1 MRSGKEI
8 ILTGIILIFASCG
21 TSKKSM
27 SLLEEDELFVTRRY
41 IGDFIEFTH
50 TRPESIGG
58 PHYIW
63 IKTSLDTFY
72 GNISAYSKKCDFTPG
87 QRLYLRRTYMP
98 WGPFGYWIYQIEND
112 SSLLY
117 RVSEFQLDDKVLL
130 QTWF

>member
-1 MRSGKEI
+1 MKEI
-8 ILTGIILIFASCG
+8 ILIGIICIVASCS

-27 SLLEEDELFVTRRY
+27 SLLEEDELFVTRKY
-41 IGDFIEFTH
+41 IGDFVEFIH
-50 TRPESIGG
+50 TGPENFGG

-63 IKTSLDTFY
+63 VKTSLDTLF

-98 WGPFGYWIYQIEND
+98 QGPFGCWIYQIEND
-112 SSLLY
+112 SSLVY
-117 RVSEFQLDDKVLL
+117 RVSEFQFDDKVLV